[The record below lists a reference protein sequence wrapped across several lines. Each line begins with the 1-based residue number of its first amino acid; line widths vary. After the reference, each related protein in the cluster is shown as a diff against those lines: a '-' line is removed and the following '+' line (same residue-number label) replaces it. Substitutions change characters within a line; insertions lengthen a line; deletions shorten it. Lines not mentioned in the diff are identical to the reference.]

1 MNGYEKEIN
10 SREEQKNRIRERYKG
25 VDRSELEF
33 IPAKPKEKLF
43 EDTTEKR
50 VCAYCRVSTDDVNQ
64 TSSYELQKNH
74 YEDMIKEHQ
83 GWKLVG
89 IYADEGISG
98 TSLQHRDE
106 FNRMIEDCKS
116 GKIDLIVTKSVSRF
130 ARNIVDCIAKVREL
144 ANMVPRVGVFFE
156 TEHIYT
162 LDNTS
167 EMMLAVLS
175 AAAQEE
181 SHTKSEIMNISIEQ
195 RFSRGIFLTP
205 KLLGYDKD
213 EDGNLVINEEEAETV
228 RLCYYL
234 FLNGF
239 PTSEIAEIMMQLKRK
254 TKRGNLKWSSST
266 VVNLLRNERYCG
278 DVLSRKTFTP
288 NYLDHKAKKNRHDRN
303 QYRQNDHHEA
313 IVDREVYNAAQKM
326 LSVTRYAKEGFPFP
340 NLRVVD
346 SGALKGF
353 VSVNR
358 SWTGFTGDDYQQASQ
373 SVYEETEKN
382 AGGENL
388 AEKNIES
395 KFDLSGY
402 EIVRAQFFSTR
413 LDPAMTIS
421 DGQLTFNTACLKKF
435 EDVEYVEILFN
446 SIEKIIAVRP
456 CEKDNV
462 NAVRWGTL
470 RKGKWAVL
478 PKSCRGFSQPLYE
491 LMDWN
496 GDCKYRFRG
505 QYSKS
510 ADEQMGESS
519 LGYCTM
525 DINGDGI
532 EELMIGSVNENAYTG
547 MFFDLY
553 TIVDGQISLVISS
566 GERDRYYLCED
577 YTIANEGSGGALSS
591 VSGYYDLI
599 SDQLQLKEG
608 VFMDG
613 YDHSDN
619 PWFYTS
625 TNIYEDYSTPISES
639 EAQGIMDKYT
649 YMTLPYVPLDE
660 INTQDDNT
668 EVATET
674 ATETQT
680 LSIRQQ
686 AEQEIAET
694 EQRAIAAET
703 GNEQY
708 ELWDD
713 CLNRVWS
720 YLKETLSLEDMEA
733 LTNEELDWI
742 TEKEETVNS
751 MTTLSEGEILAKAA
765 ELTKER
771 VYELFNR
778 LP

>member
-1 MNGYEKEIN
+1 MKKNYLKSAMFITVFVAGTAVISQSKDVYAAYDVDTDPYFENDMNLYCQYVDSHELEDFLDGRDGIFGDASMLDIHAQRVKVADFDGDNRAEVWVTGPSASANSIAGILDVSNEEVKCVFNGWGKEWGRYTDPETGQTGLVIAEGNSDGEGYTHTRESLYDENWDSITLLETENNGIESTDINTNDEVYEQIRSNCTETESVAEIESDNMDKQEIISFLQSLTSTSTGDTLQEEAITSYPAYDEIIRKYYEGMASGWSMEDFRENDLCYLAGYE
-10 SREEQKNRIRERYKG
+10 
-25 VDRSELEF
+25 
-33 IPAKPKEKLF
+33 
-43 EDTTEKR
+43 
-50 VCAYCRVSTDDVNQ
+50 
-64 TSSYELQKNH
+64 
-74 YEDMIKEHQ
+74 
-83 GWKLVG
+83 
-89 IYADEGISG
+89 
-98 TSLQHRDE
+98 
-106 FNRMIEDCKS
+106 
-116 GKIDLIVTKSVSRF
+116 
-130 ARNIVDCIAKVREL
+130 
-144 ANMVPRVGVFFE
+144 
-156 TEHIYT
+156 
-162 LDNTS
+162 
-167 EMMLAVLS
+167 
-175 AAAQEE
+175 
-181 SHTKSEIMNISIEQ
+181 
-195 RFSRGIFLTP
+195 
-205 KLLGYDKD
+205 
-213 EDGNLVINEEEAETV
+213 
-228 RLCYYL
+228 
-234 FLNGF
+234 
-239 PTSEIAEIMMQLKRK
+239 
-254 TKRGNLKWSSST
+254 
-266 VVNLLRNERYCG
+266 
-278 DVLSRKTFTP
+278 
-288 NYLDHKAKKNRHDRN
+288 
-303 QYRQNDHHEA
+303 
-313 IVDREVYNAAQKM
+313 
-326 LSVTRYAKEGFPFP
+326 
-340 NLRVVD
+340 
-346 SGALKGF
+346 
-353 VSVNR
+353 
-358 SWTGFTGDDYQQASQ
+358 
-373 SVYEETEKN
+373 
-382 AGGENL
+382 
-388 AEKNIES
+388 
-395 KFDLSGY
+395 
-402 EIVRAQFFSTR
+402 
-413 LDPAMTIS
+413 
-421 DGQLTFNTACLKKF
+421 
-435 EDVEYVEILFN
+435 
-446 SIEKIIAVRP
+446 
-456 CEKDNV
+456 
-462 NAVRWGTL
+462 
-470 RKGKWAVL
+470 
-478 PKSCRGFSQPLYE
+478 
-491 LMDWN
+491 
-496 GDCKYRFRG
+496 
-505 QYSKS
+505 
-510 ADEQMGESS
+510 MGESS

>member
-1 MNGYEKEIN
+1 
-10 SREEQKNRIRERYKG
+10 
-25 VDRSELEF
+25 
-33 IPAKPKEKLF
+33 
-43 EDTTEKR
+43 
-50 VCAYCRVSTDDVNQ
+50 
-64 TSSYELQKNH
+64 
-74 YEDMIKEHQ
+74 
-83 GWKLVG
+83 
-89 IYADEGISG
+89 
-98 TSLQHRDE
+98 
-106 FNRMIEDCKS
+106 
-116 GKIDLIVTKSVSRF
+116 
-130 ARNIVDCIAKVREL
+130 
-144 ANMVPRVGVFFE
+144 
-156 TEHIYT
+156 
-162 LDNTS
+162 
-167 EMMLAVLS
+167 
-175 AAAQEE
+175 
-181 SHTKSEIMNISIEQ
+181 
-195 RFSRGIFLTP
+195 
-205 KLLGYDKD
+205 
-213 EDGNLVINEEEAETV
+213 
-228 RLCYYL
+228 
-234 FLNGF
+234 
-239 PTSEIAEIMMQLKRK
+239 
-254 TKRGNLKWSSST
+254 
-266 VVNLLRNERYCG
+266 
-278 DVLSRKTFTP
+278 
-288 NYLDHKAKKNRHDRN
+288 
-303 QYRQNDHHEA
+303 
-313 IVDREVYNAAQKM
+313 
-326 LSVTRYAKEGFPFP
+326 
-340 NLRVVD
+340 
-346 SGALKGF
+346 
-353 VSVNR
+353 
-358 SWTGFTGDDYQQASQ
+358 
-373 SVYEETEKN
+373 
-382 AGGENL
+382 
-388 AEKNIES
+388 
-395 KFDLSGY
+395 
-402 EIVRAQFFSTR
+402 
-413 LDPAMTIS
+413 
-421 DGQLTFNTACLKKF
+421 
-435 EDVEYVEILFN
+435 
-446 SIEKIIAVRP
+446 
-456 CEKDNV
+456 
-462 NAVRWGTL
+462 
-470 RKGKWAVL
+470 
-478 PKSCRGFSQPLYE
+478 
-491 LMDWN
+491 
-496 GDCKYRFRG
+496 
-505 QYSKS
+505 
-510 ADEQMGESS
+510 MGESS